1 MTEEELERLTRLV
14 IRNVLR
20 LENIARDIAR
30 GASKDLQGVYRT
42 ILQQLLDL
50 PPGGIEREMAYQA
63 LEEMMRAQFEPPA
76 VRLQSDIA
84 RALGDEAPEQ
94 VAWASR
100 YVQLQDIVQPS
111 VMRQM
116 AVNAVGDVR
125 VLNKSVMEMAR
136 PLSKSQW
143 RRVDNAVR
151 EGYLRGETNAQVAK
165 RVSAMYKRSVP
176 EMRALTRTATMSL
189 AQEAH
194 NQFWDANA
202 DVIVAWRWDASMDYR
217 VCPICAPL
225 DGVEHSKRKAFKT
238 QPPAHPNCRC
248 QIVPVTGLMREVEAQ
263 DEGERSIQ
271 ELVEE
276 KDLPRRP
283 GESTSAFLKRHRKER
298 MAEDEDLNV
307 RYFMQPVIVNG
318 KKYYRRVSDVPSV
331 KGKAMTMGGFLQRA
345 NNETQESVLGKARAK
360 RFRDLIKGTPGG
372 AAPMSAEDALIKV
385 TKN

>member
-165 RVSAMYKRSVP
+165 RVSAMYKRSVS

-248 QIVPVTGLMREVEAQ
+248 HIVPVTELMREVEGE

-271 ELVEE
+271 ELV
-276 KDLPRRP
+276 KDKPQEGP
-283 GESTSAFLKRHRKER
+283 GVRVYKQKVRGKDGKMYWRK
-298 MAEDEDLNV
+298 V
-307 RYFMQPVIVNG
+307 T
-318 KKYYRRVSDVPSV
+318 DVPSED
-331 KGKAMTMGGFLQRA
+331 GKAMTMGGFLRRA
-345 NNETQESVLGKARAK
+345 NNVTQESVLGKARAK
-360 RFRDLIKGTPGG
+360 RFRELIKGTPGSR
-372 AAPMSAEDALIKV
+372 APLSAEEALVVV
-385 TKN
+385 TKA